1 MRKEKMKKKQ
11 TLQELGEN
19 ASVSKKLYFG
29 FGLNTA
35 MVLLIAIIGLCAVLN
50 MRKSFTNYI
59 NTVDKAYNAVAAIRL
74 DINIAARNL
83 REMALQNEPESYE
96 SYKQIIDEKME
107 NFDEQLKI
115 LENSGLIEDELYGKY
130 VNAVNTWKSIGYSII
145 DEIEDGDIEGA
156 RDRILT
162 ECSPALQEQITL
174 AKEMNSVLDEELEGT
189 YQKNNLIFYLTL
201 PVMIL
206 GPIVSVI
213 LAKVMGNKIVISIIT
228 PLSEI
233 EEVAKELSRGNLHIQ
248 LEYRSDNE
256 MGKLAHNL
264 RKSIRV
270 LGSYVDDI
278 TRAMNEF
285 ANGNFVVQ
293 PEVEWQGDF
302 IAILDALMS
311 FEKSMAETITGIQV
325 VAEQV
330 GSGAGQVSDSSMDL
344 AQGATDQASVTQE
357 LAATVETISTQ
368 VLQNTEMTK
377 DISEQVVQIGLE
389 IDSGNEKM
397 QKMTSSMREIKNAS
411 LEIRGIIDTINDIA
425 SQTNLLA
432 LNASIEAA
440 RAGEAGRGFAVVADQ
455 VSVLAS
461 QSAEAVKES
470 AALIETSVQSV
481 EKGVL
486 IADET
491 ATLLEAIVSSSK
503 EIVEDIN
510 QIKNTMEVQADA
522 FGEITKGVDQISS
535 VAQTN
540 AAASEELAAN
550 SQEMTSQA
558 TMLENLVGKFKVG
571 EI

>member
-1 MRKEKMKKKQ
+1 MKKRQ
-11 TLQELGEN
+11 TLDELGEN
-19 ASVSKKLYFG
+19 VSVSKKLYFG
-29 FGLNTA
+29 YGFVIAL
-35 MVLLIAIIGLCAVLN
+35 MVLIAIMALN
-50 MRKSFTNYI
+50 AMISLRKNFVDYI
-59 NTVDKAYNAVAAIRL
+59 NGVDKAYNAVESIRL

-83 REMALQNEPESYE
+83 REMALQNDSESYE
-96 SYKQIIDEKME
+96 SYKQTIDEKME
-107 NFDEQLKI
+107 NIDEQLKI

-145 DEIEDGDIEGA
+145 DEMEDGDIEGA

-189 YQKNNLIFYLTL
+189 FQKNNLYFYLTL
-201 PVMIL
+201 PFMIIM
-206 GPIVSVI
+206 PSVSII
-213 LAKVMGNKIVISIIT
+213 LAKVIGNKIVISIIT

-256 MGKLAHNL
+256 LGKLAHNL

-278 TRAMNEF
+278 ARAMSEF

-293 PEVEWQGDF
+293 PEVEWNGDF
-302 IAILDALMS
+302 ITILDAFMS
-311 FEKSMAETITGIQV
+311 FEKTMAETITGIQV

-377 DISEQVVQIGLE
+377 DISERVVQIGLE

-491 ATLLEAIVSSSK
+491 ATLLEAIASSSK
-503 EIVEDIN
+503 EIVEDVN

>member
-1 MRKEKMKKKQ
+1 MKKRQ
-11 TLQELGEN
+11 TLDELGEN
-19 ASVSKKLYFG
+19 ASVSKKLNFG
-29 FGLNTA
+29 YGFVIAL
-35 MVLLIAIIGLCAVLN
+35 MVLIAIMALSAIISL
-50 MRKSFTNYI
+50 RKNFVDYI
-59 NTVDKAYNAVAAIRL
+59 NGVDKAYGAVESIRL

-83 REMALQNEPESYE
+83 REMALRNDSESYE
-96 SYKQIIDEKME
+96 SYKQTIDEKME

-174 AKEMNSVLDEELEGT
+174 AKEINSVLDEELEGT
-189 YQKNNLIFYLTL
+189 FQKNNLLFYLTL
-201 PVMIL
+201 PFMIL
-206 GPIVSVI
+206 TPIVSII
-213 LAKVMGNKIVISIIT
+213 LAKVIGNKIIISIIT

-278 TRAMNEF
+278 TRAMSEF
-285 ANGNFVVQ
+285 VNGNFTVQ
-293 PEVEWQGDF
+293 PEVEWNGDF
-302 IAILDALMS
+302 ITILDAFMS
-311 FEKSMAETITGIQV
+311 FEKTMAETITGIQV

-377 DISEQVVQIGLE
+377 DISERAVQIGLE

>member
-1 MRKEKMKKKQ
+1 MKKRQ
-11 TLQELGEN
+11 TLDELGEN
-19 ASVSKKLYFG
+19 VSVSKKLYFG
-29 FGLNTA
+29 YGFVIAL
-35 MVLLIAIIGLCAVLN
+35 MVLIAIMALN
-50 MRKSFTNYI
+50 AMISLRKNFVDYI
-59 NTVDKAYNAVAAIRL
+59 NGVDKAYNAVESIRL

-83 REMALQNEPESYE
+83 REMALQNDSESYE
-96 SYKQIIDEKME
+96 SYKQTIDEKME
-107 NFDEQLKI
+107 NIDEQLKI

-145 DEIEDGDIEGA
+145 DEMEDGDIEGA

-189 YQKNNLIFYLTL
+189 FQKNNLYFYLTL
-201 PVMIL
+201 PFMIIM
-206 GPIVSVI
+206 PIVSII
-213 LAKVMGNKIVISIIT
+213 LAKVIGNKIVISIIT

-256 MGKLAHNL
+256 LGKLAHNL

-278 TRAMNEF
+278 ARAMSEF

-293 PEVEWQGDF
+293 PEVEWNGDF
-302 IAILDALMS
+302 ITILDAFMS
-311 FEKSMAETITGIQV
+311 FEKTMAETITGIQV

-377 DISEQVVQIGLE
+377 DISERVVQIGLE

-491 ATLLEAIVSSSK
+491 ATLLEAIASSSK
-503 EIVEDIN
+503 EIVEDVN

>member
-1 MRKEKMKKKQ
+1 MKKRQ
-11 TLQELGEN
+11 TLDELGEN
-19 ASVSKKLYFG
+19 VSVSKKLYFG
-29 FGLNTA
+29 YGFVIAL
-35 MVLLIAIIGLCAVLN
+35 MVLIAIMALN
-50 MRKSFTNYI
+50 AMISLRKNFVDYI
-59 NTVDKAYNAVAAIRL
+59 NGVDKAYNAVESIRL

-83 REMALQNEPESYE
+83 REMALQNDSESYE
-96 SYKQIIDEKME
+96 SYKQTIDEKME
-107 NFDEQLKI
+107 NIDEQLKI

-145 DEIEDGDIEGA
+145 DEMEDGDIEGA

-189 YQKNNLIFYLTL
+189 FQKNNLYFYLTL
-201 PVMIL
+201 PFMIIM
-206 GPIVSVI
+206 PIVSII
-213 LAKVMGNKIVISIIT
+213 LAKVIGNKIVISIIT

-256 MGKLAHNL
+256 LGKLAHNL

-278 TRAMNEF
+278 ARAMSEF

-293 PEVEWQGDF
+293 PEVEWNGDF
-302 IAILDALMS
+302 ITILDAFMS
-311 FEKSMAETITGIQV
+311 FEKTMAETITGIQV

-357 LAATVETISTQ
+357 LAATVETIYTQ

-377 DISEQVVQIGLE
+377 DISERVVQIGLE

-397 QKMTSSMREIKNAS
+397 QKMTSSMREIKNDS

-491 ATLLEAIVSSSK
+491 ATLLEAIASSSK
-503 EIVEDIN
+503 EIVEDVN

>member
-1 MRKEKMKKKQ
+1 MKKRQ
-11 TLQELGEN
+11 TLDELGEN
-19 ASVSKKLYFG
+19 VSVSKKLYFG
-29 FGLNTA
+29 YGFVIAL
-35 MVLLIAIIGLCAVLN
+35 MVLIAIMALN
-50 MRKSFTNYI
+50 AMISLRKNFVDYI
-59 NTVDKAYNAVAAIRL
+59 NGVDKAYNVVESIRL

-83 REMALQNEPESYE
+83 REMALQNDSESYE
-96 SYKQIIDEKME
+96 SYKQTIDEKME
-107 NFDEQLKI
+107 NIDEQLKI

-145 DEIEDGDIEGA
+145 DEMEDGDIEGA

-189 YQKNNLIFYLTL
+189 FQKNNLYFYLTL
-201 PVMIL
+201 PFMIIM
-206 GPIVSVI
+206 PIVSII
-213 LAKVMGNKIVISIIT
+213 LAKVIGNKIVISIIT

-256 MGKLAHNL
+256 LGKLAHNL

-278 TRAMNEF
+278 ARAMSEF

-293 PEVEWQGDF
+293 PEVEWNGDF
-302 IAILDALMS
+302 ITILDAFMS
-311 FEKSMAETITGIQV
+311 FEKTMAETITGIQV

-377 DISEQVVQIGLE
+377 DISERVVQIGLE

-491 ATLLEAIVSSSK
+491 ATLLEAIASSSK
-503 EIVEDIN
+503 EIVEDVN

>member
-1 MRKEKMKKKQ
+1 MKKRQ
-11 TLQELGEN
+11 TLDELGEN

-29 FGLNTA
+29 YGFVIAL
-35 MVLLIAIIGLCAVLN
+35 MVLIAIMALN
-50 MRKSFTNYI
+50 AIINLRKNFVDYVNG
-59 NTVDKAYNAVAAIRL
+59 VDKAYDAVESIRL

-83 REMALQNEPESYE
+83 REMALQNDSESYE
-96 SYKQIIDEKME
+96 SYKQTIDEKME

-174 AKEMNSVLDEELEGT
+174 AKEMNSVLDEEIERT
-189 YQKNNLIFYLTL
+189 FQKNNLFFYLTL
-201 PVMIL
+201 PFMIL
-206 GPIVSVI
+206 VPIVSI
-213 LAKVMGNKIVISIIT
+213 ISAKVIGNKIIISIIT

-248 LEYRSDNE
+248 LEYRSGNE

-278 TRAMNEF
+278 TRAMSEF
-285 ANGNFVVQ
+285 ANGNFAVQ
-293 PEVEWQGDF
+293 PEVEWNGDF
-302 IAILDALMS
+302 IAILDAFMS
-311 FEKSMAETITGIQV
+311 FEKTMAETITGIQV

-377 DISEQVVQIGLE
+377 DISERVVQIGLE

-503 EIVEDIN
+503 EIVEDVN

>member
-1 MRKEKMKKKQ
+1 MKKRQ
-11 TLQELGEN
+11 TLDELGEN
-19 ASVSKKLYFG
+19 VSVSKKLYFG
-29 FGLNTA
+29 YGFVIAL
-35 MVLLIAIIGLCAVLN
+35 MVLIAIMALN
-50 MRKSFTNYI
+50 AIISLRKNFVGYI
-59 NTVDKAYNAVAAIRL
+59 NGVDKAYDAVESIRL

-83 REMALQNEPESYE
+83 REMALQNDSESYE
-96 SYKQIIDEKME
+96 SYKQTIDEKME

-189 YQKNNLIFYLTL
+189 FQKNNLIFYLTL
-201 PVMIL
+201 PFMIL
-206 GPIVSVI
+206 TPIVSII
-213 LAKVMGNKIVISIIT
+213 LAKVIGNKIIISIIT

-256 MGKLAHNL
+256 LGKLAHNL

-278 TRAMNEF
+278 TRAMSEF
-285 ANGNFVVQ
+285 ANGNFAVQ
-293 PEVEWQGDF
+293 PEVEWNGDF
-302 IAILDALMS
+302 ITILDAFMS
-311 FEKSMAETITGIQV
+311 FEKTMAETITGIQV

-377 DISEQVVQIGLE
+377 DISERVVQIGLE

-491 ATLLEAIVSSSK
+491 ATLLEAIASSSK
-503 EIVEDIN
+503 EIVEDVN

>member
-1 MRKEKMKKKQ
+1 MKKRQ
-11 TLQELGEN
+11 TLDELGEN
-19 ASVSKKLYFG
+19 VSVSKKLYFG
-29 FGLNTA
+29 YGFVIAL
-35 MVLLIAIIGLCAVLN
+35 MVLIAIMALN
-50 MRKSFTNYI
+50 AMISLRKNFVDYI
-59 NTVDKAYNAVAAIRL
+59 NGVDKAYNAVESIRL

-83 REMALQNEPESYE
+83 REMALQNDSESYE
-96 SYKQIIDEKME
+96 SYKQTIDEKME
-107 NFDEQLKI
+107 NIDEQLKI

-145 DEIEDGDIEGA
+145 DEMEDGDIEGA

-189 YQKNNLIFYLTL
+189 FQKNNLYFYLTL
-201 PVMIL
+201 PFMIIM
-206 GPIVSVI
+206 PIVSII
-213 LAKVMGNKIVISIIT
+213 LAKVIGNKIVISIIT

-256 MGKLAHNL
+256 LGKLAHNL

-278 TRAMNEF
+278 ARAMSEF

-293 PEVEWQGDF
+293 PEVEWNGDF
-302 IAILDALMS
+302 ITILDAFMS
-311 FEKSMAETITGIQV
+311 FEKTMAETITGIQV

-377 DISEQVVQIGLE
+377 DISERVVQIGLE

-461 QSAEAVKES
+461 QSSEAVKES

-491 ATLLEAIVSSSK
+491 ATLLEAIASSSK
-503 EIVEDIN
+503 EIVEDVN

>member
-1 MRKEKMKKKQ
+1 MKKRQ
-11 TLQELGEN
+11 TLDELGEN
-19 ASVSKKLYFG
+19 ASVSKKLFFG
-29 FGLNTA
+29 YGFVIAL
-35 MVLLIAIIGLCAVLN
+35 MVLIAIMALN
-50 MRKSFTNYI
+50 AIISLRKNFVDYI
-59 NTVDKAYNAVAAIRL
+59 NGVDKAYDAVESIRL

-83 REMALQNEPESYE
+83 REMALQNDSESYE
-96 SYKQIIDEKME
+96 SYKQTIDEKME

-174 AKEMNSVLDEELEGT
+174 AKEMNSVLDEELERT
-189 YQKNNLIFYLTL
+189 FQKNNLFFYLTL

-206 GPIVSVI
+206 MPIVSII
-213 LAKVMGNKIVISIIT
+213 LAKVIGNKIVISIIT

-248 LEYRSDNE
+248 LEYRSGNE

-278 TRAMNEF
+278 TRAMSEF
-285 ANGNFVVQ
+285 ANGNFAVQ
-293 PEVEWQGDF
+293 PEVEWNGDF
-302 IAILDALMS
+302 ITILDAFMS
-311 FEKSMAETITGIQV
+311 FEKTMAETITGIQV

-377 DISEQVVQIGLE
+377 DISERVVQIGLE

-503 EIVEDIN
+503 EIVEDVN

>member
-1 MRKEKMKKKQ
+1 MKKRQ
-11 TLQELGEN
+11 TLDELGEN
-19 ASVSKKLYFG
+19 VSVSKKLYFG
-29 FGLNTA
+29 YGFVIAL
-35 MVLLIAIIGLCAVLN
+35 MVLIAIMALN
-50 MRKSFTNYI
+50 AMISLRKNFVDYI
-59 NTVDKAYNAVAAIRL
+59 NGVDKAYNAVESIRL

-83 REMALQNEPESYE
+83 REMALQNDSESYE
-96 SYKQIIDEKME
+96 SYKQTIDEKME

-145 DEIEDGDIEGA
+145 DEMEDGDIEGA

-189 YQKNNLIFYLTL
+189 FQKNNLYFYLTL
-201 PVMIL
+201 PFMIIM
-206 GPIVSVI
+206 PIVSII
-213 LAKVMGNKIVISIIT
+213 LAKVIGNKIVISIIT

-256 MGKLAHNL
+256 LGKLAHNL

-278 TRAMNEF
+278 ARAMSEF

-293 PEVEWQGDF
+293 PEVEWNGDF
-302 IAILDALMS
+302 ITILDAFMS
-311 FEKSMAETITGIQV
+311 FEKTMAETITGIQV

-377 DISEQVVQIGLE
+377 DISERVVQIGLE

-491 ATLLEAIVSSSK
+491 ATLLEAIASSSK
-503 EIVEDIN
+503 EIVEDVN

>member
-1 MRKEKMKKKQ
+1 MKKRQ
-11 TLQELGEN
+11 TLDELGEN
-19 ASVSKKLYFG
+19 VSVSKKLYFG
-29 FGLNTA
+29 YGFVIAL
-35 MVLLIAIIGLCAVLN
+35 MVLIAIMALN
-50 MRKSFTNYI
+50 AMISLRKNFVDYI
-59 NTVDKAYNAVAAIRL
+59 NGVDKAYNAVESIRL

-83 REMALQNEPESYE
+83 REMALQNDSESYE
-96 SYKQIIDEKME
+96 SYKQTIDEKME
-107 NFDEQLKI
+107 NIDEQLKI

-145 DEIEDGDIEGA
+145 DEMEDGDIEGA

-189 YQKNNLIFYLTL
+189 FQKNNLYFYLTL
-201 PVMIL
+201 PFMIIM
-206 GPIVSVI
+206 PIVSII
-213 LAKVMGNKIVISIIT
+213 LAKVIGNKIVISIIT

-256 MGKLAHNL
+256 LGKLAHNL

-278 TRAMNEF
+278 ARAMSEF

-293 PEVEWQGDF
+293 PEVEWNGDF
-302 IAILDALMS
+302 ITILDAFMS
-311 FEKSMAETITGIQV
+311 FEKTMAETITGIQV

-377 DISEQVVQIGLE
+377 DISERVVQIGLE

-491 ATLLEAIVSSSK
+491 ATLLEAIASSSK
-503 EIVEDIN
+503 EIVEDVN

-522 FGEITKGVDQISS
+522 VGEITKGVDQISR

>member
-35 MVLLIAIIGLCAVLN
+35 MMLLIAIIGLCAVLN

-59 NTVDKAYNAVAAIRL
+59 NTVDKAYDAVAAIRL

-107 NFDEQLKI
+107 NFDEQLII
-115 LENSGLIEDELYGKY
+115 LESSGMIEDELYENY
-130 VNAVNTWKSIGYSII
+130 LNCVNKWKSIGYSII
-145 DEIEDGDIEGA
+145 DEIEEGDQEGA
-156 RDRILT
+156 RNRILT
-162 ECSPALQEQITL
+162 ECAPALNEQITL
-174 AKEMNSVLDEELEGT
+174 AKELNSILDEKLEKT
-189 YQKNNLIFYLTL
+189 YRKNDLIFYLTL
-201 PVMIL
+201 PFMTL
-206 GPIVSVI
+206 LPIASSI
-213 LAKVMGNKIVISIIT
+213 LAKVIGDKSIISITT

-233 EEVAKELSRGNLHIQ
+233 EKVAKELSRGNLHVE
-248 LEYRSDNE
+248 LEYRSGSE
-256 MGKLAHNL
+256 LGSLAHSL
-264 RKSIRV
+264 RKSIRI

-278 TRAMNEF
+278 TRAMSEF
-285 ANGNFVVQ
+285 VNGNFTVQ
-293 PEVEWQGDF
+293 PEVEWNGDF
-302 IAILDALMS
+302 ITILDAFMS
-311 FEKSMAETITGIQV
+311 FEKTMAETITGIQV

-377 DISEQVVQIGLE
+377 DISERVVQIGLE

-491 ATLLEAIVSSSK
+491 ATLLEAIASSSK
-503 EIVEDIN
+503 EIVEDVN